1 MDALVDWLREP
12 WTYEFMQ
19 RALIVAVIIGVVSAV
34 VGSFVILKGMAFI
47 GDALP
52 HASFGGVAV
61 AFVLGINLQL
71 GAAVMAVIVALAIGF
86 IARRGT
92 VRYDTA
98 IGIMFIAG
106 FALGILIV
114 SRQEGYVVDLFSFVF
129 GNVLGVSWTDV
140 LITAGLGVLVL
151 AAVLIFYKE
160 LLFVAYD
167 PSMAAASGVPVA
179 VVQYG
184 LLLLIALT
192 VVMALQVMGIVLVLA
207 MLVAPAA
214 TAQLLT
220 RRLPSMMAVGA
231 AVGAGSSIV
240 GLYAAWYADV
250 SASAAIVLTATAAFA
265 LAFLFAPRTGLVWRN
280 AVVIPA
286 RGTGCQSQS
295 DASDTSR
302 DDALRSL

>member
-1 MDALVDWLREP
+1 MDAAIDWLREP

-19 RALIVAVIIGVVSAV
+19 RALIVAVIIAIVSAV
-34 VGSFVILKGMAFI
+34 VGSFVILKSMAFI

-52 HASFGGVAV
+52 HASFGGVAI
-61 AFVLGINLQL
+61 AFVLGVNLQL
-71 GAAVMAVIVALAIGF
+71 GAAVMAVLVAFAIGF
-86 IARRGT
+86 IARRGI

-140 LITAGLGVLVL
+140 WITAGLGAFVL
-151 AAVLIFYKE
+151 AAVVLFYKE

-167 PSMAAASGVPVA
+167 PSMAAASGVPVGI
-179 VVQYG
+179 VQYG

-220 RRLPSMMAVGA
+220 RRLPSMMAIGAVVG
-231 AVGAGSSIV
+231 VGSSVV
-240 GLYAAWYADV
+240 GLYAAWHADV
-250 SASAAIVLTATAAFA
+250 SASAAIVLTAAFAFA
-265 LAFLFAPRTGLVWRN
+265 LAFLFAPQTGLIRQSSRVP
-280 AVVIPA
+280 VVGDAPYQQ
-286 RGTGCQSQS
+286 QSGATPS
-295 DASDTSR
+295 PGEPSH
-302 DDALRSL
+302 

>member
-1 MDALVDWLREP
+1 MDGAIDWLREP
-12 WTYEFMQ
+12 WTFEFMQ
-19 RALIVAVIIGVVSAV
+19 RALIVAVLIAIVSAV
-34 VGSFVILKGMAFI
+34 VGSFVILKSMAFI

-52 HASFGGVAV
+52 HASFGGVAL
-61 AFVLGINLQL
+61 AFVLGVNLQL
-71 GAAVMAVIVALAIGF
+71 GAAVAAIVVALAIGF
-86 IARRGT
+86 IARRGI

-140 LITAGLGVLVL
+140 WITAGLGAFVL
-151 AAVLIFYKE
+151 ASAVLFYKE

-167 PSMAAASGVPVA
+167 PSMAAASGIPVGIA
-179 VVQYG
+179 QYG
-184 LLLLIALT
+184 LLLLVALT

-220 RRLPSMMAVGA
+220 RRLPTMMAAGA
-231 AVGAGSSIV
+231 AIGVVSSVV

-250 SASAAIVLTATAAFA
+250 SASASIVLTAAGAFA
-265 LAFLFAPRTGLVWRN
+265 VAFLLAPRNGLLWSQRW
-280 AVVIPA
+280 AFA
-286 RGTGCQSQS
+286 RVR
-295 DASDTSR
+295 ASEAGRAPGATSR
-302 DDALRSL
+302 EL